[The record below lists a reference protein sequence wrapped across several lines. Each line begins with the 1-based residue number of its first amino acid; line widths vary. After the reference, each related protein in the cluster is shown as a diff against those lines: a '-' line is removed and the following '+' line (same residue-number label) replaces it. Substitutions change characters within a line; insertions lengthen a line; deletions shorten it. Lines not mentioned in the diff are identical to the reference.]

1 VNPEKAEPAVCLNCG
16 EKLLG
21 PYCSQ
26 CGQPFADLRRPLRE
40 LAANFF
46 EDVLNLDS
54 RLLRAIGPLLLRPGF
69 LTREYLAGH
78 RARYSPPLRLFLIVT
93 VIFVGLTAVLP
104 ARSEFRIVTDPEQ
117 ARPATSGKDVKTIV
131 LPKRFTRAG
140 DTALSRRLSQAAAKA
155 QANPREFVKA
165 IAANLPRAFFLLLPV
180 FALLI
185 RLVYLRQDRL
195 YVDHLIFALHFHAFG
210 FATLSLNTLV
220 IRMWEPIS
228 RPLLVLLWIWFFAYL
243 AIALRRVYGSSWP
256 WTAVKLCVV
265 LVLYG
270 SIFLLAMLVL
280 VPLTL
285 YLF

>member
-1 VNPEKAEPAVCLNCG
+1 MNPEKAEPAVCLNCG

-21 PYCSQ
+21 PYCSK
-26 CGQPFADLRRPLRE
+26 CGQPSVDLRRPLRE
-40 LAANFF
+40 LAGNFF

-69 LTREYLAGH
+69 LTREYLAGR
-78 RARYSPPLRLFLIVT
+78 RARYSPPLRLFLIAT
-93 VIFVGLTAVLP
+93 VIFAGLAAVLP
-104 ARSEFRIVTDPEQ
+104 ARSEFRIVTEPEQ
-117 ARPATSGKDVKTIV
+117 ARPATSEEGVKTIV
-131 LPKRFTRAG
+131 LPKRLTRFG
-140 DTALSRRLSQAAAKA
+140 DAALSRRLSQAAEKA

-165 IAANLPRAFFLLLPV
+165 IGANLPRAFFLLLPV

-185 RLVYLRQDRL
+185 RLVYVRQDRL

-210 FATLSLNTLV
+210 FAVLSLNALV
-220 IRMWEPIS
+220 IRIWEPLS
-228 RPLLVLLWIWFFAYL
+228 KPLLVLLWIWFFSYL
-243 AIALRRVYGSSWP
+243 AIALRRVYGNTWP
-256 WTAVKLCVV
+256 WTAVKLCSV

-270 SIFLLAMLVL
+270 SLLLLAMLGL